1 MFFLNFVLQVYP
13 PPFQELPS
21 PFLELFDLD
30 SIFGSEKLS
39 LAHLATS
46 YLEAQSTD
54 TTIIDNVNQFIND
67 VNEKLEI
74 TDNVDDIRGVIQTVF
89 SHISNYKK
97 QPFKI

>member
-1 MFFLNFVLQVYP
+1 LKRVFALQVYP

-30 SIFGSEKLS
+30 SIFGSKKSS

-46 YLEAQSTD
+46 CLESQSNEK
-54 TTIIDNVNQFIND
+54 TIEDNINQFIMD

-74 TDNVDDIRGVIQTVF
+74 TDHVNDCREVIKTVF
-89 SHISNYKK
+89 SFINNYKK
-97 QPFKI
+97 QLL